1 MFTIGLNHKFD
12 IMIERTRKYEVIERK
27 KKKEQK
33 IRNENGLVL
42 KAYKKSLMT
51 TTLIL
56 NHVYYNE
63 FIEEYL

>member
-1 MFTIGLNHKFD
+1 MK
-12 IMIERTRKYEVIERK
+12 MIKEVIERK
-27 KKKEQK
+27 KKKEQN
-33 IRNENGLVL
+33 IRNEHDLIL
-42 KAYKKSLMT
+42 KAYIHTKKYLMA

>member
-1 MFTIGLNHKFD
+1 MK
-12 IMIERTRKYEVIERK
+12 MIKEVIERK
-27 KKKEQK
+27 KKEEKN